1 MALLALALLLAATP
15 CAARRGVNYDMTI
28 DETDP
33 VRKSRLKAHVRRIRA
48 AVNLGAEL
56 TINEADQILEAFE
69 LMPEDD
75 VRSDALSTMLKSISN
90 AQIRDA
96 RIGNFVVDP

>member
-56 TINEADQILEAFE
+56 TWFATGARTSPSTSEELESTA
-69 LMPEDD
+69 LAPNHV
-75 VRSDALSTMLKSISN
+75 VRKLIAALLEEH
-90 AQIRDA
+90 R
-96 RIGNFVVDP
+96 G